1 MALCSLYPMRATGA
15 FPALKLKTPL
25 FGMEPTTRMFDKG
38 DFNHRGSHVD
48 FVSFNNSILLLTSLI
63 EAEG

>member
-1 MALCSLYPMRATGA
+1 
-15 FPALKLKTPL
+15 
-25 FGMEPTTRMFDKG
+25 MEPTTSMFDKG

-48 FVSFNNSILLLTSLI
+48 FVSFNNSIVLLTSLI